1 MMALNLRGTFA
12 CATEAARLMRA
23 SGTKGRIIVIGSI
36 VQQGRGGAARARHG
50 V

>member
-23 SGTKGRIIVIGSI
+23 NGAKGASS
-36 VQQGRGGAARARHG
+36 
-50 V
+50 